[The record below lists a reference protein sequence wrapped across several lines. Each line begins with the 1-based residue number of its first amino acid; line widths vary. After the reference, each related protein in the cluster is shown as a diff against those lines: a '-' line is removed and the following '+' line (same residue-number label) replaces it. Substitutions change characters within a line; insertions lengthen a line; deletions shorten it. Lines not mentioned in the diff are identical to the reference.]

1 MKVFID
7 TGLNCGF
14 KTIPLDSNGIIE
26 AEKIVSTNW
35 HVLIE
40 FTEAEDM
47 AMERLQRMANN
58 PDPQNHPSQSDMD
71 LLDFY
76 TKYE

>member
-1 MKVFID
+1 MKVFIGSD
-7 TGLNCGF
+7 S
-14 KTIPLDSNGIIE
+14 KTISLDYLGIIE
-26 AEKIVSTNW
+26 AEKIVSTRKN
-35 HVLIE
+35 VLIQ

-47 AMERLQRMANN
+47 AMERLQRMANS

>member
-7 TGLNCGF
+7 TDF
-14 KTIPLDSNGIIE
+14 KVIPLDSNGIIE
-26 AEKIVSTNW
+26 AEEVIGTNW
-35 HVLIE
+35 LFVIQ
-40 FTEAEDM
+40 FTEAEHM
-47 AMERLQRMANN
+47 AMERLQRMAND